1 MRSDARRVP
10 HAEGKEKERKKKKAK
25 AIRPCGELK
34 QERAIFD
41 HCEKNTSESFR
52 RCSPKI

>member
-1 MRSDARRVP
+1 MHGVWDTL
-10 HAEGKEKERKKKKAK
+10 KEKKKKEKKKAE

-52 RCSPKI
+52 RCSPEI